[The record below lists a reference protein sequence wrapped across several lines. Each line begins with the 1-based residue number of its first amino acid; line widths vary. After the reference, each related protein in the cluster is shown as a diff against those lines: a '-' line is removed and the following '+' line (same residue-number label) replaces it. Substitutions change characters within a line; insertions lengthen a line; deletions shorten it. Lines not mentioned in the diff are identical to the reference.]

1 MTGDVLVV
9 PAPVAAGG
17 AAWRRWLQ
25 LGGLLRFR
33 EARIGIGIF
42 CAMVVLVVIGP
53 FIAPYPPEQV
63 GAGLPSSG
71 PSSQHWLGTD
81 NLGRDVLSRLL
92 AGGWSII
99 LVPVVV
105 VAITMVI
112 SIVIG
117 LASGYLG
124 AWPDAVVTR
133 ILDVVLA
140 IPQFLIIL
148 VIVAGFGTSTIVLI
162 SAIVLAYFPSSSR
175 VVRGAVQ
182 AVAPLEFVQAARA
195 RGDSLSW
202 ILSREVLP
210 NIMPSLLVEMAMR
223 FNFAIVT
230 AASLSFLGLG
240 IQPPTPNWGVMVSEN
255 QGLLF
260 VHPWAALAP
269 ALAIAVLAISVHLI
283 ADALTQYYG
292 RRELSVGS
300 QS

>member
-1 MTGDVLVV
+1 MTGDVLLV
-9 PAPVAAGG
+9 PARARTSG
-17 AAWRRWLQ
+17 AAWRSWLK

-33 EARIGIGIF
+33 EARLGIGIF
-42 CAMVVLVVIGP
+42 GAMVLLVVIGP
-53 FIAPYPPEQV
+53 FVAPYGPEEV

-71 PSSQHWLGTD
+71 PSGQHWLGTD

-92 AGGWSII
+92 AGGASII
-99 LVPVVV
+99 IVPVVV
-105 VAITMVI
+105 IAITMLI
-112 SIVIG
+112 SLVLG

-124 AWPDAVVTR
+124 AWLDAIVTR
-133 ILDVVLA
+133 FLDVLLA
-140 IPQFLIIL
+140 IPQFLTIL
-148 VIVAGFGTSTIVLI
+148 VIVAGFGSSTPVLI

-175 VVRGAVQ
+175 VVRAAVQ

-195 RGDSLSW
+195 RGDSLRW
-202 ILSREVLP
+202 ILVREVLP
-210 NIMPSLLVEMAMR
+210 NIMPSLFVEMAMR

-260 VHPWAALAP
+260 QHPWAALTP
-269 ALAIAVLAISVHLI
+269 ALAIALLAISVHLI

-292 RRELSVGS
+292 RRELTVGS
-300 QS
+300 RA

>member
-1 MTGDVLVV
+1 MTDDVLLP
-9 PAPVAAGG
+9 PAPVLTEG
-17 AAWRRWLQ
+17 APWRRWLQ

-33 EARIGIGIF
+33 EAQIGIGIF
-42 CAMVVLVVIGP
+42 GAMVALVVIGP
-53 FIAPYPPEQV
+53 FAAPYGAEEV

-71 PSSQHWLGTD
+71 PSGQHWLGTD

-92 AGGWSII
+92 AGGSSII

-105 VAITMVI
+105 IALTMLI
-112 SIVIG
+112 SLVIG

-124 AWPDAVVTR
+124 SSLDAVVTR
-133 ILDVVLA
+133 FLDVLLA
-140 IPQFLIIL
+140 IPQFLTIL
-148 VIVAGFGTSTIVLI
+148 VIVAGFGSSTPVLI

-175 VVRGAVQ
+175 VVRAAVQ

-202 ILSREVLP
+202 ILVREVLP

-240 IQPPTPNWGVMVSEN
+240 IQPPSPNWGVMVSEN

-260 VHPWAALAP
+260 QHPWAALAP
-269 ALAIAVLAISVHLI
+269 AIAIAVLAVSVHLI

-300 QS
+300 RS